1 MNGRIPFRMTE
12 PNHSI
17 YLFCL
22 HPLQRQNPG
31 VRKKINEWIL
41 LQSVQNIW
49 ELICLY
55 LTEKRCGKWQLFSA
69 CYLQWCTNW
78 VTFSR
83 GQNKKPLWTSYRTF
97 NYTRTPK
104 LCRYTVI
111 CLTTGTRFP
120 GFYWDRF
127 CSRVAGC
134 TRPQLSPA
142 WQPDQFG
149 SSLSRMISATTKS
162 ERLRIQLEWHG
173 PEKES
178 KIVNVINLQCFHTFP
193 NLLLFLHEIWSFW
206 PLGGL
211 SKAHAKASSHSGVA
225 PVDTICVWSHAS

>member
-1 MNGRIPFRMTE
+1 MNSRISFRMTE
-12 PNHSI
+12 PNHNI

-22 HPLQRQNPG
+22 QPLQRQNPG
-31 VRKKINEWIL
+31 IRKKN
-41 LQSVQNIW
+41 
-49 ELICLY
+49 
-55 LTEKRCGKWQLFSA
+55 KRMNPVTISTKHLRTRLFISHWKKVRQMTTFSA

-134 TRPQLSPA
+134 TRPRLSPA
-142 WQPDQFG
+142 SQPGRFG
-149 SSLSRMISATTKS
+149 SSLSQMISATTN
-162 ERLRIQLEWHG
+162 RRDLRIQSEWHG
-173 PEKES
+173 P
-178 KIVNVINLQCFHTFP
+178 
-193 NLLLFLHEIWSFW
+193 
-206 PLGGL
+206 
-211 SKAHAKASSHSGVA
+211 
-225 PVDTICVWSHAS
+225 